1 MRSCGNA
8 AILDGLNSCRTGV
21 IFCVFQGEQRRKRG
35 KRETCVTREGRSTKN
50 LARASLS
57 PMFAY
62 NTQKN
67 YASVFCGLWPYI
79 QISGPSYSNVQES
92 QYQPKQSSFIN
103 FGLQNWRFFPD
114 FQSKEMYKEADGRK
128 TTFTIQKLT
137 SILHLIHQLLYL
149 HSALRFPRLNAKNI
163 QPWDN
168 FSFCFWATQTKKKLP
183 LRQKPHLVQMRTK
196 HFRAISVNAGRY
208 SFPYL

>member
-1 MRSCGNA
+1 MRKRCHSRRPPQLQNRRNFQR
-8 AILDGLNSCRTGV
+8 IL
-21 IFCVFQGEQRRKRG
+21 GEQRRKRG
-35 KRETCVTREGRSTKN
+35 KRETCVTREERSTKK
-50 LARASLS
+50 LARASRS
-57 PMFAY
+57 PGFRPCSP
-62 NTQKN
+62 TIRKKLRL
-67 YASVFCGLWPYI
+67 FCGLWPYI

-183 LRQKPHLVQMRTK
+183 LRQKHTSSK
-196 HFRAISVNAGRY
+196 
-208 SFPYL
+208 